1 MIAPATV
8 RHHFRACN
16 LCEAICGIDV
26 ALQGESIQSI
36 RGDKDD
42 PLGRGHICPKAV
54 ALQDIHEDPD
64 RLKYPLRRTPGGW
77 KRIGWDEAF
86 DEVASRLKDI
96 QGRHDRD
103 AVGVYLG
110 NPNVHNYGSILFLRP
125 LLKALGTRN
134 RFSATSLDQLP
145 HMLASALMFGNSL
158 LFPVPDV
165 DRTDYFVIMGGN
177 PVVSNGS
184 LMTAPDIKNRLRAI
198 QERGGK
204 VVVID
209 PRRTETAQLADQH
222 LFIRPGT
229 DPLLLLAVLHT
240 LDAEGLSRP
249 GRLEP
254 LISDLD
260 DFWRCVRGFTPE
272 KAASLTGIEPAVTR
286 ELARAFATAGSA
298 VWYGRFGVC
307 TQEFGSLAM
316 WLIYALNIVTGNL
329 DRPGG
334 AMFPCPALD
343 PIEQKST
350 AHARFGRWYSRVR
363 KLPEFDGELPAAVMA
378 EEMLTPGK
386 GQIRALV
393 TSAGNP
399 VLSSPNGRQLDEALA
414 RLDFMVSIDIY
425 VNETTRHAHLILPPT
440 AGLEHDNYDVVFHL
454 LAIRNTARYSPAL
467 FAPADDT
474 RHDWEI
480 LLELQTRLLS
490 KSPFS
495 GLKARLRRALL
506 RRLGP
511 TGLLDLGLRA
521 GPYGSGWKF
530 WEKGLT
536 LRQLKQS
543 PHGVDLG
550 PLLPCLPGRLRTAS
564 KRIELAPGPFRDDLR
579 RLQARFS
586 SDAAADESKLVLIG
600 RRNLRSNNSWMHN
613 SERLVRGKSRCTLL
627 MHARDGE
634 RLGVADGQCV
644 RVTSRVASIEVTV
657 EMSEAMMP
665 GVVSLPHGWGHA
677 REGVLLRTAQRFPG
691 VSVNDLTDELA
702 VDALSGNAAFNGI
715 PVEVTPVAALT
726 HEGHG

>member
-1 MIAPATV
+1 MTAPETS

-16 LCEAICGIDV
+16 LCEAICGIDIV
-26 ALQGESIQSI
+26 LQGESIQSI

-64 RLKYPLRRTPGGW
+64 RLKHPLRRTSAGW

-86 DEVASRLKDI
+86 DEAASRLKEI
-96 QGRHDRD
+96 QRHHDRD

-110 NPNVHNYGSILFLRP
+110 NPNVHNYGSLLFLRP
-125 LLKALGTRN
+125 LLTALGTRN

-145 HMLASALMFGNSL
+145 HMLASALMFGHPL
-158 LFPVPDV
+158 LIPVPDV

-177 PVVSNGS
+177 PAVSNGS
-184 LMTAPDIKNRLRAI
+184 LMTAPDIKTRLRAI

-209 PRRTETAQLADQH
+209 PRRTETARLADQH
-222 LFIRPGT
+222 LFIRPGS

-240 LDAEGLSRP
+240 LDTEGLSRP

-254 LISDLD
+254 LVSDLD

-272 KAASLTGIEPAVTR
+272 KAGPLTGVEPTVIR
-286 ELARAFATAGSA
+286 ELAKAFAAAGSA

-343 PIEQKST
+343 PIGQKRAT
-350 AHARFGRWYSRVR
+350 RAPFGRWHSRVR

-386 GQIRALV
+386 GQIHALV

-399 VLSSPNGRQLDEALA
+399 VLSSPNGRQLEEALA

-440 AGLEHDNYDVVFHL
+440 AGLEHDNYDLIFHL
-454 LAIRNTARYSPAL
+454 LAIRNTARFSPAL

-480 LLELQTRLLS
+480 LLELQTRLVSNGL
-490 KSPFS
+490 FS
-495 GLKARLRRALL
+495 GLKARLRRAVL

-511 TGLLDLGLRA
+511 TGILDLGLRS
-521 GPYGSGWKF
+521 GPYGAGWKV

-536 LRQLKQS
+536 LCQLKQF
-543 PHGVDLG
+543 PHGIDLG
-550 PLLPCLPGRLRTAS
+550 PLVPCLPGRLRTAS
-564 KRIELAPGPFRDDLR
+564 QRIALAPGPFRDDLR

-586 SDAAADESKLVLIG
+586 GNAVVDESGLVLIG
-600 RRNLRSNNSWMHN
+600 RRDLRSNNSWMHN

-627 MHARDGE
+627 MHPRDGN
-634 RLGVADGQCV
+634 RLGVADRQQV
-644 RVTSRVASIEVTV
+644 RVTSRVASIDVTV
-657 EMSEAMMP
+657 EMSDAMMP
-665 GVVSLPHGWGHA
+665 GVVSLPHGWGHT
-677 REGVLLRTAQRFPG
+677 REEVQMRTAQRFPG
-691 VSVNDLTDELA
+691 VSVNDITDDLA
-702 VDALSGNAAFNGI
+702 VDALSGNVAFNGT
-715 PVEVTPVAALT
+715 PVQVTPVATLP
-726 HEGHG
+726 